1 MNHDV
6 EYQIIVGCNDPYLN
20 NEFVNDEELSKTIV
34 DFFSKKE
41 TNFSLLRLNGGYSYE
56 SSNYVFENG
65 VCVTIIG
72 SDDEK
77 IISLAKAFKMYM
89 NQEAVLIVKN
99 KLQKEII

>member
-1 MNHDV
+1 MNQDV

-20 NEFVNDEELSKTIV
+20 NEIVNDEELSKTIV
-34 DFFSKKE
+34 GFFSKKE

-56 SSNYVFENG
+56 SGNFVFENG

>member
-1 MNHDV
+1 MNQDV
-6 EYQIIVGCNDPYLN
+6 EYQIIIGCNDPYLN
-20 NEFVNDEELSKTIV
+20 NEYVNDEELSKTIV
-34 DFFSKKE
+34 NFFLRKE

-56 SSNYVFENG
+56 RGYFVSENG

-89 NQEAVLIVKN
+89 NQETVLIVKN

>member
-1 MNHDV
+1 MNQDV

-20 NEFVNDEELSKTIV
+20 NEIVNDEELSKMIV
-34 DFFSKKE
+34 GFFSKKE

-56 SSNYVFENG
+56 SGNFVFENG

-77 IISLAKAFKMYM
+77 IISLAKALKMYM
-89 NQEAVLIVKN
+89 YQESVLIVKN
-99 KLQKEII
+99 KLEKEII